1 MGNYGFYVWLAYG
14 VTLVGLLSL
23 FVWSWFGARS
33 REAELELVRQ
43 WSRAERKAP
52 APANPSVNSPA
63 NSPANSNAQTNPEKA
78 TGVNPVRTATA
89 AGQGNE

>member
-33 REAELELVRQ
+33 REAELEQVRQ

-52 APANPSVNSPA
+52 APAN
-63 NSPANSNAQTNPEKA
+63 SPANSNDHADPDNAP
-78 TGVNPVRTATA
+78 GVNPVRTATA